1 MIYVEKKKMPEK
13 NHCVYRLK
21 YKAKSNYFIIFL
33 TIKIEVMTIIFRATK
48 LKITPPFSGNI
59 IKL

>member
-1 MIYVEKKKMPEK
+1 MPEK
-13 NHCVYRLK
+13 NHCVCRLK
-21 YKAKSNYFIIFL
+21 YKAKSNYFIIFP

>member
-1 MIYVEKKKMPEK
+1 MPEK
-13 NHCVYRLK
+13 NHCVCRLK